1 MPLVSNLYS
10 SNRGSGG
17 SPSFGGLGVRL
28 AYYNCLSLNRLHG
41 CQSSSVKPS
50 QAPSGAFQ
58 AAGLTAARVVAKSH
72 FRNGGA
78 NLPVCRG
85 AQQGAAHHFGNDFWQ
100 SLKTHHAQKRLGVL
114 APNERKERNERNLF
128 VGSRKMTEL
137 SLPNPLSSAL
147 PGLNLDVGR

>member
-1 MPLVSNLYS
+1 MKPCEREVPLPLAVLLSPPAMA
-10 SNRGSGG
+10 GSWACNA
-17 SPSFGGLGVRL
+17 RL
-28 AYYNCLSLNRLHG
+28 PQTRFHFRSYQRTPIRL
-41 CQSSSVKPS
+41 
-50 QAPSGAFQ
+50 
-58 AAGLTAARVVAKSH
+58 VAKSH